1 MSSDPLTS
9 TSAGT
14 LAASERQPAVW
25 PWLLLPLVALALF
38 FALREVKAEA
48 SRRAGP
54 GADRSSIAVE
64 SAPGEASGS
73 R

>member
-9 TSAGT
+9 TSGA
-14 LAASERQPAVW
+14 AASAADRQPAVW
-25 PWLLLPLVALALF
+25 PWLLLPLVMLALF
-38 FALREVKAEA
+38 FGLREVKQGSE
-48 SRRAGP
+48 RRSSSSVE
-54 GADRSSIAVE
+54 RTSIAVE

>member
-9 TSAGT
+9 VPAG
-14 LAASERQPAVW
+14 AAPPAERRPAVW

-38 FALREVKAEA
+38 FALREVK
-48 SRRAGP
+48 GP
-54 GADRSSIAVE
+54 DGHGEGAAA